1 MKKILAF
8 AFLLILSLPIS
19 ALENGQAM
27 YVGGTSPLD
36 RDVVGRLNIASESLL
51 GFEYSEGKLVIPYAA
66 IQSFEYSREV
76 THHLGVLPAI
86 AVGLVKRRQ
95 RRHFFRISYYDE
107 SRILQVAIF
116 EVPKQMPRVLQS
128 VLETRAPQGC
138 GRTPCG
144 LHK

>member
-1 MKKILAF
+1 MKKIAVFSL
-8 AFLLILSLPIS
+8 LLILSLPIS
-19 ALENGQAM
+19 ALENGQAR
-27 YVGGTSPLD
+27 YVGGTAPVN
-36 RDVVGRLNIASESLL
+36 REIVGQLNIASQSLL
-51 GFEYSEGKLVIPYAA
+51 AFDYSEGKLVIPYAA
-66 IQSFEYSREV
+66 IQSFEYSRDV

-95 RRHFFRISYYDE
+95 RWHFFRISYYDE
-107 SRILQVAIF
+107 NRVLQVAIF

-138 GRTPCG
+138 GRGPCG